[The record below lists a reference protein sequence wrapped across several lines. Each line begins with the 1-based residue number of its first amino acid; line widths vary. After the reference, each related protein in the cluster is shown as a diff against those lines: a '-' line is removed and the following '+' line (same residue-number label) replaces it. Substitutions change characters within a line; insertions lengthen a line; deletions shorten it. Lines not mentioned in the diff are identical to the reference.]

1 MTTPASTVAVLI
13 ARVSS
18 KGQEEEGF
26 SLEAQV
32 KILKSYCGSSDLR
45 IGRIYKI
52 AESAS
57 KSEQRKIFKEA
68 MDYVENHKIKNLVVE
83 KVDRHVRNLHDA
95 VDTYDWL
102 TADEERRVHFV
113 KDSLVMHQ
121 KSRSQEWLNWGIR
134 VVMAKNYI
142 DNLREETM
150 KGTHEKLAQGW
161 LPGTPPPGYKHVI
174 RDGKKV
180 QDFDPNKQKSMQ
192 RIFQLFLE
200 PGQSIDTI
208 RHKMFEF
215 GLTTASGRMLVKN
228 QAHRLLKNP
237 YYIGII
243 QWDGKEYPGKHP
255 HLISD
260 ELFYAVQAKLTR
272 KTPEKLRKH
281 NPVLKGIMVCEHCG
295 KMITWQKQKGRLYGA
310 CQRKTENC
318 KKQKFVREDAV
329 MGLIE
334 DKLDDLICP
343 APQVVDWLVTLLK
356 QDFQLSVDNTEQAQK
371 ALDDRIARIRRMDD
385 MLYDDKL
392 AGLVSAERYQTK
404 HDAFVSELNGLE
416 RQKGGVSQKYED
428 KYMKGISDI
437 ELSQEAKR
445 LFADANVTNDD
456 KRVILTKLF
465 EKISLKDSIVSVTYT
480 KLAQAIALRSGQTK
494 EILGY
499 AQ

>member
-1 MTTPASTVAVLI
+1 MATPTNPIAVLI

-32 KILKSYCGSSDLR
+32 KILTNYCGPAGLR
-45 IGRIYKI
+45 IGKAYKI

-68 MDYVENHKIKNLVVE
+68 MDYVAKHNIKHLVVE

-95 VDTYDWL
+95 VDTHDWL
-102 TADEERRVHFV
+102 MADEERRVHFV
-113 KDSLVMHQ
+113 KDSLVMH
-121 KSRSQEWLNWGIR
+121 KNSRSQEWLNWGIR

-142 DNLREETM
+142 DNLREETT
-150 KGTHEKLAQGW
+150 KGTLEKLAQGW
-161 LPGTPPPGYKHVI
+161 LPGTPPPGYINVV

-180 QDFDPNKQKSMQ
+180 QDFDPDKYKSMQ
-192 RIFQLFLE
+192 YIFQLFLE

-208 RHKMFEF
+208 RRKMFEL
-215 GLTTASGRMLVKN
+215 GLTTAPGRMLVKN
-228 QAHRLLKNP
+228 QAHRVLKNP

-243 QWDGKEYPGKHP
+243 QWDGKEYPGKQP

-272 KTPEKLRKH
+272 KTPEKFRKH
-281 NPVLKGIMVCEHCG
+281 NPVLKGIMTCEHCG
-295 KMITWQKQKGRLYGA
+295 KTITWQQQKGRLYGA
-310 CQRKTENC
+310 CQRKTPEC
-318 KKQKFVREDAV
+318 KQQKFVREDVV

-334 DKLDDLICP
+334 RKLDDLICP

-356 QDFQLSVDNTEQAQK
+356 QDFQLSINNVEQAQK
-371 ALDDRIARIRRMDD
+371 ALDDRIARVKRMDD

-392 AGLVSAERYQTK
+392 AGLISSERYMEK
-404 HDAFVSELNGLE
+404 HESFASELKGLE
-416 RQKGGVSQKYED
+416 RQRGGVSQQYEE
-428 KYMKGISDI
+428 KYMKGIAEI
-437 ELSQEAKR
+437 ELSQDAKR
-445 LFADANVTNDD
+445 LFADTNVSNDE

-465 EKISLKDSIVSVTYT
+465 KKISLKDNIVSVTYT
-480 KLAQAIALRSGQTK
+480 KLAQAIASNSGQTK

-499 AQ
+499 AK

>member
-1 MTTPASTVAVLI
+1 MSEPTNMIAVLI

-32 KILKSYCGSSDLR
+32 KILKNYCGSAGLN

-68 MDYVENHKIKNLVVE
+68 MDYVEKHKVKNLVVE

-113 KDSLVMHQ
+113 KDTLVMHQ

-150 KGTHEKLAQGW
+150 KGTYEKLAQGW
-161 LPGTPPPGYKHVI
+161 LPGTPPPGYINTV
-174 RDGKKV
+174 RDGKKI
-180 QDFDPNKQKSMQ
+180 QDLDPHKHKSMQ
-192 RIFQLFLE
+192 RIFQLLLE
-200 PGQSIDTI
+200 PQHSVETI

-215 GLTTASGRMLVKN
+215 GLTTATGRMFTKSQAHKIVKN
-228 QAHRLLKNP
+228 P
-237 YYIGII
+237 FYIGII
-243 QWDGKEYPGKHP
+243 KWDGKEYPGKQP
-255 HLISD
+255 HLID
-260 ELFYAVQAKLTR
+260 DKLFYAVQAKLER
-272 KTPEKLRKH
+272 KTPVKFRKH
-281 NPVLKGIMVCEHCG
+281 NPVLKGIMICEHCG
-295 KMITWQKQKGRLYGA
+295 KTITWQRQKGRLYGA
-310 CQRKTENC
+310 CQRKTADC

-334 DKLDDLICP
+334 SKLDDLICP
-343 APQVVDWLVTLLK
+343 APQVADWLVTLLK
-356 QDFQLSVDNTEQAQK
+356 QDFQLSVDNAEQAQK
-371 ALDDRIARIRRMDD
+371 ALDDRIARIKRMDD

-404 HDAFVSELNGLE
+404 HEAFMSELKGLE
-416 RQKGGVSQKYED
+416 KQKGGISQKYEE
-428 KYMKGISDI
+428 KYMNGISDI
-437 ELSQEAKR
+437 ELSQDAKR
-445 LFADANVTNDD
+445 LFADSKVTNDD

-465 EKISLKDSIVSVTYT
+465 EKISLRDNVVSVKYT
-480 KLAQAIALRSGQTK
+480 KLAQAIALKSGQTK

-499 AQ
+499 AG

>member
-1 MTTPASTVAVLI
+1 MNLQASPVSVLI

-32 KILKSYCGSSDLR
+32 KILTNYCSGTANLR

-57 KSEQRKIFKEA
+57 KSEQRKIFKQA
-68 MDYVENHKIKNLVVE
+68 MEYIEKHDVKHLVVE

-102 TADEERRVHFV
+102 MADEDRRIHFV
-113 KDSLVMHQ
+113 KDTLVMHQ

-142 DNLREETM
+142 DNLREETT
-150 KGTHEKLAQGW
+150 KGTYEKLAQGW
-161 LPGTPPPGYKHVI
+161 LPGTPPPGYKNVV

-180 QDFDPNKQKSMQ
+180 QDFDPDTYKSMQ

-200 PGQSIDTI
+200 PGQSVETI
-208 RHKMFEF
+208 RHKMFEY

-228 QAHRLLKNP
+228 QAHRVLKNP
-237 YYIGII
+237 FYIGII
-243 QWDGKEYPGKHP
+243 QWDGKEYEGKQP
-255 HLISD
+255 RLISE

-272 KTPEKLRKH
+272 KTPEKFRKH
-281 NPVLKGIMVCEHCG
+281 NPVLKGIMTCEHCG
-295 KMITWQKQKGRLYGA
+295 KTITWQKQKGRLYGA
-310 CQRKTENC
+310 CQRKTPEC

-329 MGLIE
+329 MELIE
-334 DKLDDLICP
+334 SKLDDLICP

-356 QDFQLSVDNTEQAQK
+356 QDFQLSIDNAEQAQK
-371 ALDDRIARIRRMDD
+371 ALDDRIARINRMDS

-392 AGLVSAERYQTK
+392 AGLITAERYQTK
-404 HDAFVSELNGLE
+404 HEAFMSELKSLE
-416 RQKGGVSQKYED
+416 KQKGGISQKYEE
-428 KYMKGISDI
+428 KYMKGITEI
-437 ELSQEAKR
+437 ELSQDAKR
-445 LFADANVTNDD
+445 LFADQNVSSDE

-465 EKISLKDSIVSVTYT
+465 EKISLKDNIVSVSYT
-480 KLAQAIALRSGQTK
+480 KLAQAIAQKSILTR
-494 EILGY
+494 EILGN
-499 AQ
+499 A